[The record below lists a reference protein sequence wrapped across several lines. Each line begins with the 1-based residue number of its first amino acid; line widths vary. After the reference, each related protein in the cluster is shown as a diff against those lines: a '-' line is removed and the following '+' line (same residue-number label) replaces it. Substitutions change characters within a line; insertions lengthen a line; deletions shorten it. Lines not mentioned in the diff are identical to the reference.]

1 VVGIK
6 EGGSVQ
12 PKITD
17 VERLKKQ
24 VRKLVAG
31 QVLSG
36 GSANVCLELGEM
48 PGCGARIAAGY
59 GTLSQAPEATA
70 QDRLIWIL
78 DGRVSIETAGG
89 QIVDVSQGESTV
101 LTGGVAYR
109 LVCPQLTIY
118 LLVEAEEKR

>member
-1 VVGIK
+1 M
-6 EGGSVQ
+6 Q

-48 PGCGARIAAGY
+48 RGCGARIAAGY
-59 GTLSQAPEATA
+59 GALSQAPEAVVP
-70 QDRLIWIL
+70 DRLIWIL
-78 DGRVSIETAGG
+78 EGHLSIESSAG
-89 QIVDVSQGESTV
+89 QITDISQGESTV

-109 LVCPQLTIY
+109 LICPQLTIY
-118 LLVEAEEKR
+118 LLVEAAETR